1 MQKKED
7 KMIETNAEDE
17 AESEIKEKEEKPE
30 QNKLKCH
37 ITAADDN
44 LHINTMPTPKPKV
57 KKTVTF
63 ELVED
68 KEENKMNTDIESAIA
83 TLDADIDKT
92 TERIDEEY
100 INFPSSQLDSIKD
113 KRPNYIIETED
124 ISDKDEEKNE
134 EKKEEKLKKQKKN
147 RKLKLKTIL
156 KPK

>member
-1 MQKKED
+1 MV
-7 KMIETNAEDE
+7 ETNAEDE
-17 AESEIKEKEEKPE
+17 AESEIKEKEEKPQ

-68 KEENKMNTDIESAIA
+68 KEENKMNTDIVSAIA

-124 ISDKDEEKNE
+124 ISDEDEEKNE